1 MMMKIYF
8 LILAFAT
15 AISAIAQPGKPAAVQ
30 SDIPV
35 NWGIQNRSAADSCSA
50 YFNNYI
56 GLGKTTA
63 IRVERMRTGNVSEF
77 NEYNGRSQKFSA
89 PQPIEISGIEFYSFI
104 ENNVLVDSLM
114 VVTILNEYD
123 AVLDS
128 LGAELARDTVY
139 VSHTVFNPIST
150 PLPAISVQSEFD
162 NPVTVSSEYMV
173 SIYTPTDDALRI
185 IANSLIANDGAGEG
199 LSYALYDN
207 ADYPSFTGWYSM
219 QADFSADYDFIIS
232 PKISYVKQTDF
243 TLSDTALCPGDQA
256 CISYTPVAI
265 QLVKQYNSTYDTWQD
280 NISIDWAD
288 GSVIADTVA
297 DCHVYAT
304 GGNYAVS
311 VSDIINIWNFNTP
324 TCNINLTKSIEAED
338 SIDISFTFTQSNLTA
353 DFTTTTNFVDSVW
366 WDFGDNTAGSSDF
379 NPLHT
384 FPGPG
389 SYNVWLYSF
398 NDCMTKS
405 LFTTITIGPSSVH
418 DNAIENFKFYPNP
431 ANQQIILR
439 DIPERS
445 TITIYNIAGTKVYNS
460 SAQAGSLTIN
470 STELK
475 SGTYFVRCES
485 ADKTITKKIA
495 IQH

>member
-8 LILAFAT
+8 FTIAIATAFA
-15 AISAIAQPGKPAAVQ
+15 AIAQPGPPVAVQ
-30 SDIPV
+30 ANIPV
-35 NWGIQNRSAADSCSA
+35 NWGTQTRSAADSCGA

-56 GLGKTTA
+56 GLGKTTS
-63 IRVERMRTGNVSEF
+63 IRVERMRTGNTSEF

-104 ENNVLVDSLM
+104 ENNALVDSLM

-139 VSHTVFNPIST
+139 VSHSTFNPLTT
-150 PLPAISVQSEFD
+150 PLPAISVQSEF
-162 NPVTVSSEYMV
+162 NNSVILSSDYMV
-173 SIYTPTDDALRI
+173 SIYTPTDDSLRI
-185 IANSLIANDGAGEG
+185 IANSLTANDGAGEG

-207 ADYPSFTGWYSM
+207 TSYPSFTGWYSM
-219 QADFSADYDFIIS
+219 QADFTADYDFIIS
-232 PKISYVKQTDF
+232 PKISFIKQTDF
-243 TLSDTALCPGDQA
+243 ILTDTSLCPADQT
-256 CISYTPVAI
+256 CITYTPVDI
-265 QLVKQYNSTYDTWQD
+265 QFVKQYNSDYDSWQD

-288 GSVIADTVA
+288 GAVAADTVA
-297 DCHVYAT
+297 DCHVYSS

-311 VSDIINIWNFNTP
+311 VSDFISIWDFNTP
-324 TCNINLTKSIEAED
+324 TCDISLTKSVEVKD

-366 WDFGDNTAGSSDF
+366 WDFGDNTTGSSDF
-379 NPLHT
+379 NPTHT

-405 LFTTITIGPSSVH
+405 LFTTITIGPSSVD
-418 DNAIENFKFYPNP
+418 DNLIDNFRLYPNP
-431 ANQQIILR
+431 ANQQITLKN
-439 DIPERS
+439 IPES
-445 TITIYNIAGTKVYNS
+445 SVITIYNIAGKKVYDSNTNNE
-460 SAQAGSLTIN
+460 SLTIN
-470 STELK
+470 TSVLN

-485 ADKTITKKIA
+485 SDNTVTKKIT